1 MLEGKSIIVTG
12 AGRGIG
18 YAIATA
24 CIRAGAVVGMHYRD
38 SGKEVFAF
46 AEREPDRCVPL
57 QFDVRDGEGI
67 QSALTAF
74 RERAGRLDGL
84 VNNAGVNRPDLLMT
98 ATPERIR
105 EQLDVNLL
113 GPILCV
119 QAALG
124 VFLEQR
130 SGVILNISSVAA
142 IRPARGQAVYAASK
156 GGLESLT
163 RALAVEYARKGI
175 RVHGIR
181 PGPVD
186 TRMMESTAALAEAE
200 VISRIPLGRLG
211 RPEEIA
217 DLAVFLLSDRAT
229 FVTGSI
235 HTIDG
240 GYLEA

>member
-1 MLEGKSIIVTG
+1 MLEGKSIIITG

-18 YAIATA
+18 HAIGVASLE
-24 CIRAGAVVGMHYRD
+24 AGAIVGLHYRE
-38 SGKEVFAF
+38 SENSVMAL
-46 AEREPDRCVPL
+46 AEREPKRCVPL

-67 QSALTAF
+67 RRAFTAF
-74 RERAGRLDGL
+74 RERAGRIDGL
-84 VNNAGVNRPDLLMT
+84 VNNAGVNRPDLLIT

-113 GPILCV
+113 GPILCA
-119 QAALG
+119 QAALPI
-124 VFLEQR
+124 FLEQGG
-130 SGVILNISSVAA
+130 GVILNISSVAA
-142 IRPARGQAVYAASK
+142 VRPVRGQAVYAASK

-163 RALAVEYARKGI
+163 HALAVEYARKAI

-186 TRMMESTAALAEAE
+186 TRMMESTTALASDETL
-200 VISRIPLGRLG
+200 SRIPLRRLG
-211 RPEEIA
+211 RPADIA
-217 DLAVFLLSDRAT
+217 DMAVFLLSDRAS

-240 GYLEA
+240 GYLAG

>member
-1 MLEGKSIIVTG
+1 
-12 AGRGIG
+12 
-18 YAIATA
+18 
-24 CIRAGAVVGMHYRD
+24 
-38 SGKEVFAF
+38 
-46 AEREPDRCVPL
+46 
-57 QFDVRDGEGI
+57 
-67 QSALTAF
+67 
-74 RERAGRLDGL
+74 
-84 VNNAGVNRPDLLMT
+84 MT

>member
-1 MLEGKSIIVTG
+1 
-12 AGRGIG
+12 
-18 YAIATA
+18 
-24 CIRAGAVVGMHYRD
+24 
-38 SGKEVFAF
+38 
-46 AEREPDRCVPL
+46 VPL

-67 QSALTAF
+67 RTALTAF
-74 RERAGRLDGL
+74 RERAGRIDGL

-98 ATPERIR
+98 AAPERIR

-113 GPILCV
+113 GPILCA
-119 QAALG
+119 QAALPI
-124 VFLEQR
+124 FLEQG

-142 IRPARGQAVYAASK
+142 IRPVKGQSVYAASK

-163 RALAVEYARKGI
+163 RALAVEYARKNI

-186 TRMMESTAALAEAE
+186 TAMMESTTALAHDELL
-200 VISRIPLGRLG
+200 SRIPLRRLG

-217 DLAVFLLSDRAT
+217 DFAVFLLSDRAS

-240 GYLEA
+240 GYLEG

>member
-1 MLEGKSIIVTG
+1 
-12 AGRGIG
+12 
-18 YAIATA
+18 
-24 CIRAGAVVGMHYRD
+24 MHYRD